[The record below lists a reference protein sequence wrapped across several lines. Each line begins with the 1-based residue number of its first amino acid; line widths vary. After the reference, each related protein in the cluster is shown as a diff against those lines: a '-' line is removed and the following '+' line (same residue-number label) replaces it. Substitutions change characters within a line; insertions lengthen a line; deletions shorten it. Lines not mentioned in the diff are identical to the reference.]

1 MLPSESTDWMSCC
14 TSSCSLPWKVSTRFP
29 CSIRTPLFIFF
40 YQAVFPYWLLLST
53 INVSLSRLNF
63 YFNAASVHGR
73 SCRPSV
79 ESADCIEIPPAS
91 ERVFLEIPSSCLI
104 AKTTQPVTS
113 YIYIIKSYNYIYV
126 CIYSICI
133 YKHTCIMYSMST
145 VHVYSS
151 RRTCSSCMSNTPL
164 RSCADARHIAWCC
177 FLLKP
182 LIDGCF
188 QHGSSHIQHTYIIYK
203 LYIYG

>member
-1 MLPSESTDWMSCC
+1 MVNQHLVINNMVPVSFQSRSSKPTCVWRDLRQAALLPSESTDWMSCC

-40 YQAVFPYWLLLST
+40 LPSGLSILVT

-63 YFNAASVHGR
+63 YFNAVSVHGR

-104 AKTTQPVTS
+104 AKTQPVTS
-113 YIYIIKSYNYIYV
+113 YIYIYI
-126 CIYSICI
+126 
-133 YKHTCIMYSMST
+133 
-145 VHVYSS
+145 
-151 RRTCSSCMSNTPL
+151 L
-164 RSCADARHIAWCC
+164 
-177 FLLKP
+177 
-182 LIDGCF
+182 
-188 QHGSSHIQHTYIIYK
+188 
-203 LYIYG
+203 

>member
-1 MLPSESTDWMSCC
+1 MSCC

-113 YIYIIKSYNYIYV
+113 YIYIIKSYNYIYIYV
-126 CIYSICI
+126 CVYIVYVYINIRVLCTACLLYMSTPPGGRAALACPTLRCGPVPMRVTLHGVAFSWNPWLMGVFNMVQAIYSI
-133 YKHTCIMYSMST
+133 
-145 VHVYSS
+145 
-151 RRTCSSCMSNTPL
+151 
-164 RSCADARHIAWCC
+164 HI
-177 FLLKP
+177 LY
-182 LIDGCF
+182 
-188 QHGSSHIQHTYIIYK
+188 TN
-203 LYIYG
+203 YIYG

>member
-1 MLPSESTDWMSCC
+1 MVNQHLVINNM
-14 TSSCSLPWKVSTRFP
+14 VP
-29 CSIRTPLFIFF
+29 CSIIPVAVIKTHLCMAWLETSCIVAIRIYRLDELLYLLLLVTLESVDPLSMLNPNTAFYFF

-113 YIYIIKSYNYIYV
+113 YIYI
-126 CIYSICI
+126 
-133 YKHTCIMYSMST
+133 
-145 VHVYSS
+145 
-151 RRTCSSCMSNTPL
+151 L
-164 RSCADARHIAWCC
+164 
-177 FLLKP
+177 
-182 LIDGCF
+182 
-188 QHGSSHIQHTYIIYK
+188 
-203 LYIYG
+203 